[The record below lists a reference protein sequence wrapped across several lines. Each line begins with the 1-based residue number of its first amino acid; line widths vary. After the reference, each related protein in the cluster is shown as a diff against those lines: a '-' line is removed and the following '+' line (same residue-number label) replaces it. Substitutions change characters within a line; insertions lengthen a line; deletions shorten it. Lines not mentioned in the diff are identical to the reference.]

1 MPSVDDALTYM
12 EFSAL
17 VERCTLPD
25 IHKTFYE
32 PRALR
37 FEQVREH
44 PSVPNIQI
52 REPELSLVNGRTH
65 YNYTRG
71 VALAALGGDQTRR
84 LGVIYALL
92 ASAPDNKGST
102 HDCVC
107 CPHWFRS
114 MMQLIQGMQSPMLYG
129 YELVG
134 VDEDQIFLAKRN
146 PDEGN

>member
-1 MPSVDDALTYM
+1 MPSVDDALTYV

-17 VERCTLPD
+17 VERCTAPD

-37 FEQVREH
+37 FDQVREH

-52 REPELSLVNGRTH
+52 RPPELSLVNGRTH
-65 YNYTRG
+65 YNYTRS
-71 VALAALGGDQTRR
+71 VALNALGGDQTRR

-92 ASAPDNKGST
+92 TSAPDNKGST
-102 HDCVC
+102 HDCIC
-107 CPHWFRS
+107 CPRWFLT
-114 MMQLIQGMQSPMLYG
+114 MMKLIENTECPMLYG

-134 VDEDQIFLAKRN
+134 IDEDQIFLANRN
-146 PDEGN
+146 QA